1 MTYVSL
7 IGRKDIHVSLIRRS
21 YRMRGIVVR
30 VAINMDITVRDCV
43 IMSEVDR
50 MGDND
55 FCNSRMV
62 DIRDTKMM
70 FKYSAIKIKAN
81 VNLEYSVLN
90 PDTSSLSPSAKS
102 KGVRF
107 VSARRQM
114 NQT

>member
-1 MTYVSL
+1 M
-7 IGRKDIHVSLIRRS
+7 
-21 YRMRGIVVR
+21 
-30 VAINMDITVRDCV
+30 
-43 IMSEVDR
+43 
-50 MGDND
+50 
-55 FCNSRMV
+55 